1 MLETMLDLDF
11 KGGRDYLHGT
21 DIFNQTLFWLTQS
34 LPDAPIENID
44 FSFHHLARHRIR
56 AVLGQPPAG
65 AEPFSVCAFTQA
77 GQRQKA
83 YLSETDQPV
92 NGRYPYAEDEMVAP
106 MTFDLAAREGAL
118 RGPVPYSDI
127 EVWVAMT
134 KALHY
139 KVFPQYPGKWL
150 FVRGRFS
157 HYSEQ
162 SGVNDRLLRIAAS
175 FNDRLTRSE
184 VILDAHKVGE
194 IYFSIV

>member
-1 MLETMLDLDF
+1 MLETTLDLAF

-21 DIFNQTLFWLTQS
+21 DIFNQTLSWLTQA
-34 LPDAPIENID
+34 LPGAPIEAID
-44 FSFHHLARHRIR
+44 FSFHHLARQRIR

-65 AEPFSVCAFTQA
+65 VEPFSVCAFTQA
-77 GQRQKA
+77 GQRQKV

-92 NGRYPYAEDEMVAP
+92 TGRYPYPEDDLVAP
-106 MTFDLAAREGAL
+106 MTFDLVVREGRL
-118 RGPVPYSDI
+118 SGPVAYSDI

-139 KVFPQYPGKWL
+139 HVFPQYSGKWL
-150 FVRGRFS
+150 FVRGRFPS
-157 HYSEQ
+157 FSEQ
-162 SGVNDRLLRIAAS
+162 AAVNDRLLRIAAS

-184 VILDAHKVGE
+184 VILDGHKFGE